1 MFAKSQLKGKNNP
14 KKEVPFNFEKK
25 ACHIIKKPISKT

>member
-1 MFAKSQLKGKNNP
+1 MFAKSQLKSKNNP

-25 ACHIIKKPISKT
+25 AWHTIKKSISKR

>member
-14 KKEVPFNFEKK
+14 KKEVPFKVEKK
-25 ACHIIKKPISKT
+25 GLPHY